1 MVPFTFC
8 LLKAETWIQLHDL
21 IIVGVRKLDYSHY
34 GMVSSSNNLALES
47 AAMQNKYKTSRLNKR
62 ILIAHEDKDVIAL
75 VCFFTSDEQR
85 MKLMRG

>member
-1 MVPFTFC
+1 
-8 LLKAETWIQLHDL
+8 
-21 IIVGVRKLDYSHY
+21 
-34 GMVSSSNNLALES
+34 
-47 AAMQNKYKTSRLNKR
+47 MQNKYKTSRLNKR